1 MQTSQPRQDGDRDVI
16 GQRSSQIVLIQD
28 PKGLGTGLVV
38 SSDGWVLTNKHVA
51 PSVGPYRVIL
61 ANGRDVSGVG
71 VHKSP
76 HYDLAILKIGMES
89 DSFLDLDHDV
99 AETLMV
105 GTEVFA
111 IGHPRGCRFSVARGI
126 ISNPYREVEKDYFV
140 QTDVNI
146 NPGNSGGPLID
157 RDGKLI
163 GVISMMLAYSQ
174 GLGFA
179 VPGHIAAD
187 YVRQVRRLVRHGV
200 VRVPESLLENAS
212 ERVPAVEAVR
222 SAVASLVAAD
232 KASIEEEQPEQ
243 GYIKLKKAGALVD
256 LTCRDG
262 TFMVTGQVAAVG
274 ASEQGNARFLAKL
287 LELNGTREL
296 GGATL
301 CLKDGALQAAILR
314 PTAGLDA
321 VEASWAIDLV
331 LHIALE
337 WPSKLT
343 GLLFTDTNAPTGS
356 GDLGY
361 PVVQPPPAPQDAEP
375 AEDPGY
381 PVIQAPPADA
391 WKRS

>member
-1 MQTSQPRQDGDRDVI
+1 MQSVQSGNGNRDVI
-16 GQRSSQIVLIQD
+16 GERSSQIVLIQD
-28 PKGLGTGLVV
+28 PKGLGTGLLV

-61 ANGRDVSGVG
+61 ANGRDVHGVG
-71 VHKSP
+71 VHKSA
-76 HYDLAILKIGMES
+76 HQDLAIVKIGTTA
-89 DSFLDLDHDV
+89 DSYLDLDREV
-99 AETLMV
+99 AEDYVV

-157 RDGKLI
+157 REGKLI
-163 GVISMMLAYSQ
+163 GVISMMLAFSQ

-179 VPGHIAAD
+179 VPGHAAAD
-187 YVRQVRRLVRHGV
+187 YVRHVRRLVRHGV
-200 VRVPESLLENAS
+200 VRIPEALLESAN
-212 ERVPAVEAVR
+212 ERIPAVESVR

-243 GYIKLKKAGALVD
+243 GFIKLKKAGALVEVI
-256 LTCRDG
+256 CREG
-262 TFMVTGQVAAVG
+262 MFMVSGQVAAVG
-274 ASEQGNARFLAKL
+274 TTEQSNAKFLAKL
-287 LELNGTREL
+287 MELNGSREL

-301 CLKDGALQAAILR
+301 CLRQGAVQACILR

-337 WPSKLT
+337 WPAKLT
-343 GLLFTDTNAPTGS
+343 GLLFTQDAPAPAPA
-356 GDLGY
+356 DPGY
-361 PVVQPPPAPQDAEP
+361 PVVQPPPAQPQGMS